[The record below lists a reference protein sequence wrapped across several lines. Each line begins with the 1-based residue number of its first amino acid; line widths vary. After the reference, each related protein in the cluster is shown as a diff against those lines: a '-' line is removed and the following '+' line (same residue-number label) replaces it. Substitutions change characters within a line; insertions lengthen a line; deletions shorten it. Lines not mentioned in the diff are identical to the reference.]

1 MNVYNLANE
10 LLLKFFI
17 ETDINETF
25 VKDSIN
31 EINTLD
37 NEFKMIYDILYNE
50 HNLLLIVTN
59 KLNESE
65 NKYLD
70 LLDKLNEN
78 PEENNEK
85 IKLINDILELI
96 IEYDSILYKM
106 NNRYTEINEEKLQQI
121 LNELNKF

>member
-1 MNVYNLANE
+1 
-10 LLLKFFI
+10 
-17 ETDINETF
+17 
-25 VKDSIN
+25 
-31 EINTLD
+31 
-37 NEFKMIYDILYNE
+37 MIYDILYNE

-78 PEENNEK
+78 SEENNEK

-106 NNRYTEINEEKLQQI
+106 NNGYTEINEEKLQQI